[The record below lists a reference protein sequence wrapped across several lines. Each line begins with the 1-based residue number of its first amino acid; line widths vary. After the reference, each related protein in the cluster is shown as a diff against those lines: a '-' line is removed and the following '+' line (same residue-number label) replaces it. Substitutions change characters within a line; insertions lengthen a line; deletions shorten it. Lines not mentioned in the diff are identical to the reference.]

1 MSEAAAHRRPVGYYV
16 HHQGAGHWQR
26 ANLIAACLD
35 RPVTLIGTF
44 AEIDASRAN
53 GAILDLPDDRLTGF
67 DGQDGEAIRPDCFHY
82 VPVGIDRIRDRMGM
96 LAAWMA
102 EHDPALLIVDVS
114 VEVTLLARLL
124 SVPTLVV
131 RLAGNRTDTPHLEGF
146 RSAERLLAFNPPE
159 IETAGTPD
167 WVRAKT
173 LYAGFLADA
182 PKAGASED
190 GSIAVIYGRGGAGGS
205 ASDLAAAARAVP
217 DRHWH
222 VLGPVE
228 SPTADLPPNLH
239 LHGWVAETG
248 PYLDRAALVVGGGGD
263 GVVAAVATR
272 AKRFLCLPEP
282 RAFDEQTAKAEA
294 LAKLG
299 AAIVRTEWPDAF
311 EWPALIQAGLALDPA
326 VIGGLVQADALGRT
340 VAIIEDV
347 IQGIERRRARR
358 V

>member
-1 MSEAAAHRRPVGYYV
+1 MNAAASSRRPVGYYV

-26 ANLIAACLD
+26 ANLIAARLD
-35 RPVTLIGTF
+35 RPVTLIGTLSD
-44 AEIDASRAN
+44 IDTSGAN
-53 GAILDLPDDRLTGF
+53 GAILDLPDDRLSGF
-67 DGQDGEAIRPDCFHY
+67 DGRDGEAIRPDCFHY
-82 VPVGIDRIRDRMGM
+82 VPVGIDRIRARMGL

-102 EHDPALLIVDVS
+102 ENDPALLIVDVS
-114 VEVTLLARLL
+114 VEVTLLARLM

-131 RLAGNRTDTPHLEGF
+131 RLAGNRTDTPHLEAF
-146 RSAERLLAFNPPE
+146 RSAERLLAFNPPA

-182 PKAGASED
+182 PVSGTADD

-217 DRHWH
+217 ERHWH

-228 SPTADLPPNLH
+228 APTTEIPSNLH
-239 LHGWVAETG
+239 LHGWVADTG
-248 PYLDRAALVVGGGGD
+248 PFLDRAALIVGGGGD

-272 AKRFLCLPEP
+272 AKRFVCLPEP
-282 RAFDEQTAKAEA
+282 RAFDEQVAKAEA
-294 LAKLG
+294 LAALG
-299 AAIVRTEWPDAF
+299 AAIVRPTWPDAS
-311 EWPALIQAGLALDPA
+311 EWPALVRAGLALDPA
-326 VIGGLVQADALGRT
+326 VIGGLVQADAIGRT
-340 VAIIEDV
+340 AAIIEDV
-347 IQGIERRRARR
+347 IQGIERRRAPR